1 MPRQKKTVLPS
12 AVAKLPP
19 DVKPVIKKLAKGE
32 IRIYYYRRVTKAD
45 GKPGLVRIEGEPGSI
60 EFEASYQAAGLATD
74 AYDANQLS
82 GIIKLF
88 KLDPDNNHAKPDSIK
103 QRNAYLARIEDE
115 FGNMTVGDL
124 QDDRAFAEMKAW
136 RNGMQ
141 ATPVAADIAVRTLR
155 QVLKWARSERLIR
168 FNQADDIK
176 ELVDKRQRLARSR
189 AKILWQPEFQ
199 AALFEY
205 ANEPLRKAFLLAS
218 FLGCRPFDLCELRWS
233 QIDEDGWLR
242 FTPQKTVTTTGVE
255 VAIPTFALPPLAELL
270 TEMPRYGTS
279 NDSKILTTILRREI
293 QQESLRNSFCKAR
306 AKAVKAGHPIGHL
319 HWHDIRGTTV
329 TRLLRAGCSHAEVA
343 AITGHALTSGQI
355 RSGAGNDEPVA
366 PSIAAYGAA
375 DGTMAQHAYERWTRF
390 EFSDRGQV
398 VTMRPRSA

>member
-1 MPRQKKTVLPS
+1 MPRQKRTVLPVA
-12 AVAKLPP
+12 AVKLPD
-19 DVKPVIKKLAKGE
+19 DVKPVRKQLAKGE
-32 IRIYYYRRVTKAD
+32 IRIYYYRRVPKPD

-60 EFEASYQAAGLATD
+60 EFEASYRAAGLTAD

-88 KLDPDNNHAKPDSIK
+88 KLDPDNNHAKPDSLK
-103 QRNAYLARIEDE
+103 QRDAYLARIEDE
-115 FGNMTVGDL
+115 FGTMTAEDL

-155 QVLKWARSERLIR
+155 QVLKWAKTERLIR
-168 FNQADDIK
+168 FNQAEDIA
-176 ELVDKRQRLARSR
+176 ELVDKRSRLARSR

-199 AALFEY
+199 AALFDY
-205 ANEPLRKAFLLAS
+205 GNEPLRRAFLLAS
-218 FLGCRPFDLCELRWS
+218 YLGCRPFDLCQLRWS

-242 FTPQKTVTTTGVE
+242 YTPQKTITTTGVE
-255 VAIPTFALPPLAELL
+255 VAIPTFALPPLAALL
-270 TEMPRYGTS
+270 AEMPRYGTH

-293 QQESLRNSFCKAR
+293 QQESLRNAFCKAR
-306 AKAVKAGHPIGHL
+306 AKAVEAGHPIGHL

-329 TRLLRAGCSHAEVA
+329 TRLLRARCSHAEVA

-355 RSGAGNDEPVA
+355 RSGAGDDEPVA
-366 PSIAAYGAA
+366 PSLAAYGAA

-390 EFSDRGQV
+390 EFAGRGV
-398 VTMRPRSA
+398 VSFPPRRA